1 MEKCDWCVKEIE
13 RHKAFGI
20 GDSVFC
26 SRKCMIEFY
35 AKYTNT
41 KTKDD

>member
-1 MEKCDWCVKEIE
+1 MDKCDWCVKEIE
-13 RHKAFGI
+13 RHKEFKH

-26 SRKCMIEFY
+26 SRKCMFEFC

-41 KTKDD
+41 KA